1 MDSIDDDKTYETGQV
16 TTDPRNSSAIPETG
30 RPRHASGRVTSVLW
44 LAALAFTL
52 SLQVWFPRI
61 DSDVNDTYNV
71 DVGGR
76 NALYQF
82 AEWRANLSMGYVDR
96 NNKSLTNWPD
106 RFDNDGTLCL
116 LGPAR
121 YPSPR
126 EWQAVTSWVYGGGK
140 LLVAARWNDAE
151 LTIPGIEPHVKSTVE
166 KVPLKLPGDG
176 NRKKSAK
183 SPTGGGSKGSQDD
196 DFLLEVKPAAV
207 AVPVTST
214 LAPGADFT
222 WKTEGV
228 IAGPHLDTSHSEV
241 LVQASGGP
249 QAVRI
254 HHGLGTIVLVAS
266 DFIFSNAALHER
278 GHKNGI
284 LAVKLLEAAGSEDS
298 LIFDESLNE
307 TGTPKV
313 VGVLLDPVLRPTT
326 VQLVV
331 LIVLFGWRGNRRF
344 GGLLP
349 KSSPARHDVAD
360 HTNSL
365 GNLYY
370 KAHHGTGVL
379 REYLDQLK
387 TELRLR
393 FAAGHEQRILLPI
406 ADRAKLSLDEVQ
418 RILAEAETAA
428 RNPKLSRREAA
439 AHIRK
444 LANLR
449 QAARAPR
456 DRV

>member
-1 MDSIDDDKTYETGQV
+1 MNEALKP
-16 TTDPRNSSAIPETG
+16 TDATLTNRSLHSTG
-30 RPRHASGRVTSVLW
+30 RMPSVLW
-44 LAALAFTL
+44 LAALAVAL
-52 SLQVWFPRI
+52 GLHIWFPHI
-61 DSDVNDTYNV
+61 DSAVNDTYNV

-82 AEWRANLSMGYVDR
+82 AERRMGYVDR
-96 NNKSLTNWPD
+96 NHKPLANGL
-106 RFDNDGTLCL
+106 DGLDGDSTLCL

-126 EWQAVTSWVYGGGK
+126 EWQALLNWVNGGGK
-140 LLVAARWNDAE
+140 LLVAARWNDAD
-151 LTIPGIEPHVKSTVE
+151 LTIPGIGPRVKSTVV
-166 KVPLKLPGDG
+166 KKPFTLPGAG
-176 NRKKSAK
+176 KRKKSANPPP
-183 SPTGGGSKGSQDD
+183 SGGGTNSSAGGTSTADAEQ
-196 DFLLEVKPAAV
+196 AAV
-207 AVPVTST
+207 AVPVSTT

-228 IAGPHLDTSHSEV
+228 VDAPSFDPSSAEV
-241 LVQASGGP
+241 LVKSAQGP

-254 HHGLGTIVLVAS
+254 HHGLGWIILVAS

-278 GHKNGI
+278 DHRNGV
-284 LAVKLLEAAGSEDS
+284 LAVKLLEAAGTADS
-298 LIFDESLNE
+298 IVFDESLNE
-307 TGTPKV
+307 TGTPRV
-313 VGVLLDPVLRPTT
+313 VGVLLDPALRPATI
-326 VQLVV
+326 QLVA
-331 LIVLFGWRGNRRF
+331 LIILFGWRGNRRF

-349 KSSPARHDVAD
+349 KSSLARHDVAD

-393 FAAGHEQRILLPI
+393 FATGHERRVLLPI
-406 ADRAKLSLDEVQ
+406 AEKAHMSLDEVQ
-418 RILAEAETAA
+418 GVLAGADAAA
-428 RNPKLSRREAA
+428 RKPKLSRRESA

-444 LANLR
+444 LSHLR
-449 QAARAPR
+449 QAARTAGR
-456 DRV
+456 S